1 VDVPSEPE
9 GGLVPCVAVDVVVLT
24 WNDGPL
30 LAAAVNSALASEDLD
45 VHVFVVDN
53 GSEPPA
59 AVPDDTRVTL
69 VRNPVN
75 RGVASARNQGV
86 GATSAALVCLLDS
99 DARLE
104 PDALAA
110 LAAALADDPGA
121 GLAVPVFVGQPP
133 EASAGRAPTV
143 RTKLDRVT
151 NRRSTYESD
160 RPADA
165 AVWDVDFGIGAC
177 QLFRREA
184 FDRVGGLDETYFY
197 GPEDVDFCL
206 RLKIDGWRVVQ
217 VAGAAVHHPARRR
230 FRGLATRRGAQ
241 HAKAVIRHLWRH
253 RRHRRLAA
261 AATWHPPPAAGP
273 PAVDVVVVAYR
284 SEGDIGPCLAAAAA
298 LPGLASVTVVDHG
311 DGGSGAVA
319 AAAGAAVVLNPSNP
333 GFGAGQNR
341 GVACGSA
348 PWLLLL
354 NPDARLDAAAVGA
367 DLARLDADRRVGA
380 GQGAVEGRDGPERS
394 AGRAL
399 GPVHLAGRLLRLRA
413 LANRRPLRSAA
424 RATGLLADWVDR
436 RPDGPRRVEWLAA
449 TALAVRREAFEEIGG
464 FDEGFFLYGE
474 DLDLCRRLRG
484 ACWELV
490 ALPTTWARHA
500 DGSSSATSW
509 DRELAWWEGT
519 LRYAAT
525 SWPLTPWALTIPVAV
540 ARAGSLGIA
549 RPGQAGDV
557 WRRLMTAP
565 LTARRRR
572 PPAPA
577 ARGRGGQV
585 VGQGLGAEEA
595 ETVATRDAGPAPGG
609 GRRATDV

>member
-1 VDVPSEPE
+1 M
-9 GGLVPCVAVDVVVLT
+9 VVLT

-30 LAAAVNSALASEDLD
+30 LVAAVDSALASEGVD
-45 VHVFVVDN
+45 VRVAVVDN

-59 AVPDDTRVTL
+59 TVPDDTRVTL

-75 RGVASARNQGV
+75 LGVAPARNQGV

-104 PDALAA
+104 TGALAA

-133 EASAGRAPTV
+133 EASAGRAPTL

-206 RLKIDGWRVVQ
+206 RLKVDGWRMVQ

-261 AATWHPPPAAGP
+261 AAPWHPPPAAGP
-273 PAVDVVVVAYR
+273 AAVDVVVVAYR
-284 SEGDIGPCLAAAAA
+284 SEGDIGPCLAAVAP
-298 LPGLASVTVVDHG
+298 LPGLTSVTVVDHG
-311 DGGSGAVA
+311 DGGSGGVA

-341 GVACGSA
+341 GVALGSA
-348 PWLLLL
+348 PWLLLV

-380 GQGAVEGRDGPERS
+380 GQGVVEGRAGPERS

-413 LANRRPLRSAA
+413 LANRRRLCSAA
-424 RATGLLADWVDR
+424 RAIGLLADWVDR
-436 RPDGPRRVEWLAA
+436 RPDEPRRVEWLAA

-464 FDEGFFLYGE
+464 FDEEFFLYGE

-484 ACWELV
+484 PGWDLV

-525 SWPLTPWALTIPVAV
+525 SWRLAPWALTIPVAV
-540 ARAGSLGIA
+540 ARAGSLGLA
-549 RPGQAGDV
+549 RPREAGDV
-557 WRRLMTAP
+557 WRRLVTAP

-572 PPAPA
+572 PPAPGSQGP
-577 ARGRGGQV
+577 GR
-585 VGQGLGAEEA
+585 
-595 ETVATRDAGPAPGG
+595 PGG
-609 GRRATDV
+609 GPGPGPRR